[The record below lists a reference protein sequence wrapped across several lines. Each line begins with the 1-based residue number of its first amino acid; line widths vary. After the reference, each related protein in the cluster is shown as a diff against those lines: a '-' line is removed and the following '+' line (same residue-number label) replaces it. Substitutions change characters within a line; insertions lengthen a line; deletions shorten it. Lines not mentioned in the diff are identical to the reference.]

1 MGAKVC
7 CRETVPLSEERIFG
21 IGRLFI
27 IYLLVSNTI
36 SFKRQS
42 QTWLERVMLP
52 ALTFR
57 STESFSLGK
66 CSAVPQHNK
75 HFFFFL
81 LGKEE
86 KIPILHFW
94 THIWDFSFTVCKALF
109 YGLTTPYPSSGC
121 RNSPWPWFWS
131 HSHHAVTPVA
141 SEVLPGL
148 MFQQLLLTRGLCGTC
163 CVLIIYPATICRALL
178 LSLPNDET
186 ETHRDQNP
194 SSAGHNA
201 VCAN

>member
-1 MGAKVC
+1 MGAKFC

-52 ALTFR
+52 ALTSR

-86 KIPILHFW
+86 KIPVPHFW

-109 YGLTTPYPSSGC
+109 YGLTTPILVADVEIAHGPDSGHTVTMQSHRWPLRSC
-121 RNSPWPWFWS
+121 LAWCSNSYFLPE
-131 HSHHAVTPVA
+131 VNCVA
-141 SEVLPGL
+141 
-148 MFQQLLLTRGLCGTC
+148 R
-163 CVLIIYPATICRALL
+163 
-178 LSLPNDET
+178 
-186 ETHRDQNP
+186 
-194 SSAGHNA
+194 A
-201 VCAN
+201 VCL